1 MLKTRVPAVFALLL
15 LCQGAMAA
23 EWTYPGAGGQIR
35 QIPPA
40 PSEQRAV
47 PEIRREQGNAP
58 VVPAPDNT
66 RILVKSLHVVGQTL
80 YTEEALVATSGFV
93 PDRKLTLTEL
103 RGMAAR
109 ISDYYHRNGY
119 FVAQAYL
126 PEQEIKDGAVTIAVL
141 EGRYGSVS
149 LQNQTNLSDALA
161 NGLIN
166 GLDSGDVI
174 AIDPL
179 ENRLLLLSD
188 IPGVHVQSTLTPGT
202 SVGTS
207 DLIVG
212 VTPGPRVSGSVQ
224 ADNAGY
230 YYTGENRIGATV
242 NLNNPTGHGDMATLR
257 VLTSGSG
264 MTYGRASYQM
274 QFGRATVGVAYSGL
288 DYKLDK
294 EFGSL
299 DAHGTARIASVF
311 GSYPLIR
318 SRNTNLYVLAG
329 FDDKEFED
337 IVGATSTVTKKSI
350 EVGSLGLAGNHRDDI
365 GGGGLSSYSVTA
377 FAGTLDIKTPE
388 ALAVDAATAQA
399 NGSYQKLEFNVERL
413 QSVTEALSL
422 SASVRG
428 QVAAQNL
435 DSSEKMDLGGP
446 YGVRA
451 YPVGEGYSDEG
462 YVAHLEARLLVPGF
476 SEHMPGQVHLI
487 GFYDIGAGTINK
499 DPWTNEDNHRTL
511 SAAGA
516 GITWADGNN
525 FFASAYYARK
535 VGDEMAT
542 AAPDSS
548 GRYWLGVAKYF

>member
-35 QIPPA
+35 QIPHA

-47 PEIRREQGNAP
+47 PESAGRRRCALRWGSCNTLFPVTCSMWSARPCIR
-58 VVPAPDNT
+58 
-66 RILVKSLHVVGQTL
+66 
-80 YTEEALVATSGFV
+80 EALFCGLGVLPVAAA
-93 PDRKLTLTEL
+93 LTEL

-274 QFGRATVGVAYSGL
+274 QFGTATVRVAYSGL

-435 DSSEKMDLGGP
+435 HSSEKMDLGGP

-462 YVAHLEARLLVPGF
+462 YVAHLEARLLVP
-476 SEHMPGQVHLI
+476 
-487 GFYDIGAGTINK
+487 
-499 DPWTNEDNHRTL
+499 
-511 SAAGA
+511 
-516 GITWADGNN
+516 
-525 FFASAYYARK
+525 ASR
-535 VGDEMAT
+535 
-542 AAPDSS
+542 SICR
-548 GRYWLGVAKYF
+548 GRCI